1 MDDLIKH
8 YNQYGYCVLDAFTEG
23 EFAELRKFTNNWVKN
38 VIGNDIEFNLN
49 DYDLSKYHKWHSE
62 LEIVHDGL
70 FSAKN
75 RYIDPPEYIRNITHN
90 KKIITLLNQIHQDG
104 YTQWTD
110 PGLGWFGFR
119 LIRPNMGDGY
129 PTSCKNWG
137 AAAGVVSVWLP
148 IIGFSDLETLC
159 FIPGSHLR
167 EYKNYL
173 PDNQKF
179 TKGELRLSEKID
191 KSEYKRLNLKEGQII
206 IYHPGL
212 LHTENIENGDA
223 TRVNLEYRFMPNK

>member
-1 MDDLIKH
+1 MDDLIKN
-8 YNQYGYCVLDAFTEG
+8 YNKYGYCVLDAFTPS
-23 EFAELRKFTNNWVKN
+23 EFAELKQFTINWVKD
-38 VIGNDIEFNLN
+38 VISSENKVTLD
-49 DYDLSKYHKWHSE
+49 DYDLSKYHQWYSKIK
-62 LEIVHDGL
+62 IVHDGL
-70 FSAKN
+70 FKARN
-75 RYIDPPEYIRNITHN
+75 RYIDPPENIKNITHN
-90 KKIITLLNQIHQDG
+90 KKVIGLLSEFHKGG

-148 IIGFSDLETLC
+148 IIGFSELETLS
-159 FIPGSHLR
+159 FIPGSHIR

-191 KSEYKRLNLKEGQII
+191 ESEYKRLKLNEGQII
-206 IYHPGL
+206 VYHPAL
-212 LHTENIENGDA
+212 LHSENVENGDS
-223 TRVNLEYRFMPNK
+223 TRINLEYRFMPIK